1 MPSGWGPAVPTEIL
15 HSQLGSGSAHGALR
29 SRYRSS
35 GLAFPMAPAVKA
47 RQCQLTC
54 GARGWGPA
62 VPTEICRSRLR
73 SGSAHWHVE
82 LAVEVRQCPL
92 RSGACSWG
100 LEGPIEIQNSQLR
113 SKAAGGEE
121 GEGSNSDKLQRPS
134 PDFMWHNSILTCIKW
149 HLYWHLTRSGEVH
162 RSCSWFRN
170 LNACSAGQFSRLS
183 KFFFSWQLWPMN
195 WMMTWVTWDHKSQP
209 PSPALPCQE
218 SERPDPT
225 PGSRTSASDPFWHP
239 WMASMARLWPGR
251 LQLPKGDSD
260 IYWPNAVGWGTRRL
274 SVLHVIIND
283 DTWHGLYNMMVDLNS
298 FICKWPFFAHKKYF
312 RKSFANPA
320 FIFPGG
326 LMLKS
331 FAKYVAQE
339 KILRGGA
346 HVGTLAAFVMDD
358 LYMDHFIDNY
368 T

>member
-62 VPTEICRSRLR
+62 VPTAICRSRLR

-92 RSGACSWG
+92 RSEACSWG

-134 PDFMWHNSILTCIKW
+134 PDFMWHNSILTCIKR

-183 KFFFSWQLWPMN
+183 KFFFSWQLWPMK
-195 WMMTWVTWDHKSQP
+195 WMMTWVTWDHRSQP
-209 PSPALPCQE
+209 PSPALPCPAKSQKGLI
-218 SERPDPT
+218 P
-225 PGSRTSASDPFWHP
+225 
-239 WMASMARLWPGR
+239 
-251 LQLPKGDSD
+251 LQGVVHQLQIRFG
-260 IYWPNAVGWGTRRL
+260 IHGWLQWQGC
-274 SVLHVIIND
+274 D
-283 DTWHGLYNMMVDLNS
+283 
-298 FICKWPFFAHKKYF
+298 
-312 RKSFANPA
+312 
-320 FIFPGG
+320 
-326 LMLKS
+326 
-331 FAKYVAQE
+331 
-339 KILRGGA
+339 RGGFSFLKA
-346 HVGTLAAFVMDD
+346 TRTYIDQMLLAGAPEEYPY
-358 LYMDHFIDNY
+358 YM
-368 T
+368 